1 MRYVSIPLSENPIS
15 INSTSSNVYVH
26 VYHIEKEPVIKIYL
40 HHALRKI
47 ETIYKDK
54 ERIILRIILRAST
67 GTYSDDTIFIITRN
81 YIAELRNIINIYVL
95 KNYEELELDKL
106 TFDVDMEYECYND
119 DCDARFYLKIQ
130 TE

>member
-26 VYHIEKEPVIKIYL
+26 VYHIEKRPVIKVYL
-40 HHALRKI
+40 HHALTKI
-47 ETIYKDK
+47 DVIYKDSEK
-54 ERIILRIILRAST
+54 IIIRAST
-67 GTYSDDTIFIITRN
+67 RTDVTIFIITRN

-130 TE
+130 ETE